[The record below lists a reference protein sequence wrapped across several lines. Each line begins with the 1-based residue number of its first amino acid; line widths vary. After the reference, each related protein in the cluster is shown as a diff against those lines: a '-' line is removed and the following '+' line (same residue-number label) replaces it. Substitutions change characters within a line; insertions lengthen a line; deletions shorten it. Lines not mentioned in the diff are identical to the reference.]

1 MRFSLRAM
9 LLGSILASTILAWGL
24 SALFSYRDL
33 HREIDQLFDAHLR
46 ESARSL
52 LLQARRDHHGGRRE
66 HDVDD
71 DDDEREEDDDEHI
84 PALQHRGRLL
94 ERRLVFQI
102 WDENGRL
109 ALKSRYDVPDTPLI
123 PLDQEGF
130 GRADW
135 KGQEMRVFSLWNRH
149 RSLHVQV
156 AESMQSRLD
165 LVQATLRHALT
176 PILIMIIPLIIAIIL
191 AVNYALRIL
200 RRLSQELERRT
211 PEDLSPLE
219 EKGLPRELQPFT
231 QALNGLFLRLN
242 RALENER
249 RFTADAA
256 HELRTPLAAVKV
268 QAQVALRSQEENARQ
283 RALEGVVK
291 GIDRATHLVEQLL
304 TMARLDPE
312 TELPAD
318 AIPLAPLLLNV
329 VSALAPEAVTKGI
342 DLTLEEGPELTI
354 RGQKAML
361 EILVR
366 NLVDNAIRY
375 TPASGVVTIRLLK
388 VSGHGELIVA
398 DNGPGLNEEQKKH
411 LPGRFSRLSRP
422 SGDGSGLGL
431 SIVERIAHIHKA
443 RLLLETGLEGRGLQV
458 RVIFP
463 EQQAATLQ
471 SQSPG

>member
-1 MRFSLRAM
+1 MNFSLRTM

-24 SALFSYRDL
+24 AALFSYRDL
-33 HREIDQLFDAHLR
+33 KKEIHQLFDAHLA

-66 HDVDD
+66 RDEHDDDD
-71 DDDEREEDDDEHI
+71 DDDEDEEERV

-102 WDENGRL
+102 WDESGRL
-109 ALKSRYDVPDTPLI
+109 ILKSRHDIPDTPMI
-123 PLDQEGF
+123 PLDQEGY
-130 GRADW
+130 GQADW
-135 KGQEMRVFSLWNRH
+135 KGQEMRVFSAWNRH
-149 RSLHVQV
+149 RNLHVQV

-165 LVQATLRHALT
+165 LLQATLRHALM
-176 PILIMIIPLIIAIIL
+176 PILIMIIPLILVIIL
-191 AVNYALRIL
+191 AVNYGLRLL
-200 RRLSQELERRT
+200 RRLSQELMQRT

-231 QALNGLFLRLN
+231 RALNGLFLRLH

-268 QAQVALRSQEENARQ
+268 QAQVALRSQEESARQ
-283 RALEGVVK
+283 RALDGVVK

-312 TELPAD
+312 TELPFETV
-318 AIPLAPLLLNV
+318 PLAPLLLNV
-329 VSALAPEAVTKGI
+329 VSALAPEAVAKSI
-342 DLTLEEGPELTI
+342 DLNLEDGPELI
-354 RGQKAML
+354 VRGQKAML

-375 TPASGVVTIRLLK
+375 TPPSGAVNVRLLRA
-388 VSGHGELIVA
+388 GDQAELVVE
-398 DNGPGLNEEQKKH
+398 DNGPGLSEEQKKH

-431 SIVERIAHIHKA
+431 SIVERIASIHKA
-443 RLLLETGLEGRGLQV
+443 RLLLETGLQGRGLRV
-458 RVIFP
+458 RVLFQ
-463 EQQAATLQ
+463 EAGSL
-471 SQSPG
+471 

>member
-1 MRFSLRAM
+1 MKLSLRAM

-33 HREIDQLFDAHLR
+33 QQEINRLFDAHLA

-52 LLQARRDHHGGRRE
+52 MLQARRDHHGRHRE
-66 HDVDD
+66 R
-71 DDDEREEDDDEHI
+71 DDDEKDDEDEDEDERI
-84 PALQHRGRLL
+84 PALQHRGKLL

-102 WDENGRL
+102 WDESGHL
-109 ALKSRYDVPDTPLI
+109 VLKSRHDIPDAPLI
-123 PLDQEGF
+123 PLDQEGY

-165 LVQATLRHALT
+165 LVQTTLRHALT
-176 PILIMIIPLIIAIIL
+176 PILIMILPLVIAIIL

-200 RRLSQELERRT
+200 QRLSQELRRRT

-231 QALNGLFLRLN
+231 QALNGLFSRLN

-268 QAQVALRSQEENARQ
+268 QAQVALRSHEEGMRQ

-312 TELPAD
+312 TELPAAD
-318 AIPLAPLLLNV
+318 IPLAPLVLNV
-329 VSALAPEAVTKGI
+329 VSALAPEAVAKGI
-342 DLTLEEGPELTI
+342 ELTLENGPEPVI
-354 RGQKAML
+354 RGQKAMI

-375 TPASGVVTIRLLK
+375 TPPGGAVNIRL
-388 VSGHGELIVA
+388 VATQGHSELIVA
-398 DNGPGLNEEQKKH
+398 DNGPGLSEEQKKH

-431 SIVERIAHIHKA
+431 SIVERIARIHKA
-443 RLLLETGLEGRGLQV
+443 RLLLETGLQGRGLGV
-458 RVIFP
+458 RVLF
-463 EQQAATLQ
+463 EKASQAVTD
-471 SQSPG
+471 

>member
-1 MRFSLRAM
+1 MNFSLRTM
-9 LLGSILASTILAWGL
+9 LLGSILASTVLAWGL

-33 HREIDQLFDAHLR
+33 QKEINQLFDAHLS

-66 HDVDD
+66 REDDHDHERDED
-71 DDDEREEDDDEHI
+71 DDDEDERL
-84 PALQHRGRLL
+84 PALQHRGKLL
-94 ERRLVFQI
+94 ERRLIFQI
-102 WDENGRL
+102 WDETGQL
-109 ALKSRYDVPDTPLI
+109 VLKSRHDIPDRPLI
-123 PLDQEGF
+123 ALDQEGY

-135 KGQEMRVFSLWNRH
+135 KGQEMRVFSSWNRH
-149 RSLHVQV
+149 RTLHVQV

-165 LVQATLRHALT
+165 LVQATLRNALT
-176 PILIMIIPLIIAIIL
+176 PVLIMIIPLIIAIIL
-191 AVNYALRIL
+191 AVDYGLRIL
-200 RRLSQELERRT
+200 RRLSRELMRRT

-219 EKGLPRELQPFT
+219 ENGLPRELQPFT
-231 QALNGLFLRLN
+231 QALNGLFLRLH

-268 QAQVALRSQEENARQ
+268 QAQVALRSQEEEARQ
-283 RALEGVVK
+283 RALDGVVK

-312 TELPAD
+312 TELPMEAVS
-318 AIPLAPLLLNV
+318 LAPLLLNA
-329 VSALAPEAVTKGI
+329 VSSLAPDAVAKGLE
-342 DLTLEEGPELTI
+342 LTLEEGPELII

-375 TPASGVVTIRLLK
+375 TPPSGTVNIRL
-388 VSGHGELIVA
+388 VRSGGHGELVVE
-398 DNGPGLNEEQKKH
+398 DDGPGLSEEQKKH
-411 LPGRFSRLSRP
+411 VPGRFSRLSRP

-431 SIVERIAHIHKA
+431 SIVDRIASLHKA
-443 RLLLETGLEGRGLQV
+443 QLLLESGLQGRGLRV
-458 RVIFP
+458 RVLFN
-463 EQQAATLQ
+463 
-471 SQSPG
+471 GV

>member
-1 MRFSLRAM
+1 MMLSLRTM

-24 SALFSYRDL
+24 AALVTYRDL
-33 HREIDQLFDAHLR
+33 QKEINQLFDAHLA

-52 LLQARRDHHGGRRE
+52 LQQARREHHGWRRE
-66 HDVDD
+66 RDD
-71 DDDEREEDDDEHI
+71 DEHEREEDDDDDDEDKRI
-84 PALQHRGRLL
+84 PALQHRGKLL

-102 WDENGRL
+102 WDESGRL
-109 ALKSRYDVPDTPLI
+109 ILKSRQDMPDTPLI
-123 PLDQEGF
+123 PLDQEGY

-135 KGQEMRVFSLWNRH
+135 KGQEVRVFSSWNRH

-176 PILIMIIPLIIAIIL
+176 PVLIMIIPLIIAIIL

-200 RRLSQELERRT
+200 RRLAQELMQRT
-211 PEDLSPLE
+211 PEDLNPLE

-231 QALNGLFLRLN
+231 QALNGLFVRLH

-304 TMARLDPE
+304 TMARLDPD
-312 TELPAD
+312 TELPSE
-318 AIPLAPLLLNV
+318 AIPLVPLLVNV
-329 VSALAPEAVTKGI
+329 VSSLAPEAVAKGI
-342 DLTLEEGPELTI
+342 ELTLEEGPEPII

-375 TPASGVVTIRLLK
+375 TPASGVVSIRLVK
-388 VSGHGELIVA
+388 GEGSCELIVA
-398 DNGPGLNEEQKKH
+398 DNGPGLSEEQKKH

-431 SIVERIAHIHKA
+431 SIVQRIASIHKA
-443 RLLLETGLEGRGLQV
+443 RLLLETGLQGRGLQV
-458 RVIFP
+458 RVIF
-463 EQQAATLQ
+463 LNH
-471 SQSPG
+471 SPPIQ

>member
-1 MRFSLRAM
+1 MKLSLRIM
-9 LLGSILASTILAWGL
+9 LLGSILASTVMAWGL
-24 SALFSYRDL
+24 SAFFSYSDL
-33 HREIDQLFDAHLR
+33 HKQINQLFDAHLA

-66 HDVDD
+66 HDDDDEKEED
-71 DDDEREEDDDEHI
+71 DDDEDAHI

-102 WDENGRL
+102 WDESGRL
-109 ALKSRYDVPDTPLI
+109 VLKSRHDIPDTPLI
-123 PLDQEGF
+123 PLDQEAY

-135 KGQEMRVFSLWNRH
+135 KGQEMRVFSVWNRH
-149 RSLHVQV
+149 RNLHVQV
-156 AESMQSRLD
+156 AESMQARLD
-165 LVQATLRHALT
+165 LVQATLSHALT
-176 PILIMIIPLIIAIIL
+176 PIVIMIIPLIIAIIL

-200 RRLSQELERRT
+200 RRLSQELKRRT

-219 EKGLPRELQPFT
+219 ERSLPRELQPFT
-231 QALNGLFLRLN
+231 QALNGLFLRLS

-268 QAQVALRSQEENARQ
+268 QAQVALRSQDENTRQ
-283 RALEGVVK
+283 RALDGVVK

-312 TELPAD
+312 TELPAET
-318 AIPLAPLLLNV
+318 IPLAPLLLNV
-329 VSALAPEAVTKGI
+329 VSALAPEAVAKGI
-342 DLTLEEGPELTI
+342 ELTLDEGPELII

-375 TPASGVVTIRLLK
+375 TPALGAVTIRLVK
-388 VSGHGELIVA
+388 VAGHGELIVA
-398 DNGPGLNEEQKKH
+398 DNGPGLSEEQKKH
-411 LPGRFSRLSRP
+411 LPSRFSRLSRP

-443 RLLLETGLEGRGLQV
+443 RLLLETGLQGRGLQV
-458 RVIFP
+458 RVIFH
-463 EQQAATLQ
+463 QQDPAASQ